1 MSDKDLHRL
10 ASLADRVAEGADGVG
25 LLIGLAVLI
34 ILVLVILMLMNKR
47 VVVR

>member
-1 MSDKDLHRL
+1 MVFSPCHRH
-10 ASLADRVAEGADGVG
+10 GGVDF
-25 LLIGLAVLI
+25 LIGLAVLV